1 MVKGILDYA
10 HDLLEESLLP
20 GELAVDATC
29 GNGYDTLF
37 LAHLV
42 RNSGKVIAFDV
53 QEQAIKATE
62 EVLKENNRSNVT
74 LIQNSHE
81 FISDYLQDG
90 EKIGGAI
97 FNLGYLPGS
106 DKKVITKSSST
117 IKALERMLDRLKK
130 KGLIVLVVYHGH
142 EGGREEK
149 DSILQFVTQLEQ
161 KKYNV
166 LQHGFI
172 NQQND
177 PPFIIAIEKRR

>member
-1 MVKGILDYA
+1 MLKGILQYA
-10 HDLLEESLLP
+10 HELLEESIQP

-37 LAHLV
+37 LSNLV
-42 RNSGKVIAFDV
+42 GKDGKVLAFDV

-62 EVLKENNRSNVT
+62 ELLIKNNKSHVA

-81 FISDYLQDG
+81 FVSDYIQDS

-97 FNLGYLPGS
+97 FNLGYLPRS
-106 DKKVITKSSST
+106 DKKIITKGSST
-117 IKALERMLDRLKK
+117 IKALESMLDRLKK

-142 EGGREEK
+142 EGGKEEK
-149 DSILQFVTQLEQ
+149 DAIIQFVKQLEQ
-161 KKYNV
+161 KKFNV

-177 PPFIIAIEKRR
+177 PPFIIAIEKR